1 MNNWQNYVDIIC
13 HDFDT
18 TECGVKIG
26 NSVVCDGYVKNSN
39 VAVFSHYHSDH
50 IKYFQKTL
58 TTCDKILASKIT
70 YDALVAIYGKY
81 VGFRQNFQALDFN
94 ETYTTDTGEKI
105 TLYPS
110 NHVPGSAQIFVE
122 THDGTRILYSG
133 DFNYPNINVPK
144 CDILVLD
151 STHGDKQWDFV
162 FDRKSVLNRIFDC
175 VENELM
181 LNKKP
186 IVIKASRGVL
196 QLIMETLE
204 KNSEGRR
211 IPNMVKF
218 LADQKD
224 VDLTAALNPY
234 LSTPIRPVLYYK
246 NKDALKLRNSYGPYV
261 LFRVLGSNSIPQE
274 ESMRIIQVEA
284 YSGFKDRGP
293 FFEESNG
300 LIRANLS
307 SHASF
312 SNILK
317 YIETANPRVVITDNS
332 RGQYGSILAQHISQ
346 KFGILAF
353 SRPIR

>member
-1 MNNWQNYVDIIC
+1 MNNWSDYVDIVC

-18 TECGVKIG
+18 TECGIKIG
-26 NSVVCDGYVKNSN
+26 NSVICDGYVKNSS

-58 TTCDKILASKIT
+58 TACDKILVSKIT
-70 YDALVAIYGKY
+70 YDALVAIFGKY
-81 VGFRQNFQALDFN
+81 VSFRQNFQALDFN
-94 ETYTTDTGEKI
+94 DTYTTYTGEKI

-122 THDGTRILYSG
+122 TSDGTRILYSG
-133 DFNYPNINVPK
+133 DFSYPNINVPK

-151 STHGDKQWDFV
+151 STHGHKQWDFV
-162 FDRKSVLNRIFDC
+162 FDRESVLNRIFEI

-181 LNKKP
+181 QKKRP
-186 IVIKASRGVL
+186 IAIKASRGVL
-196 QLIMETLE
+196 QLIMEILE

-211 IPNMVKF
+211 IPSIVKF

-224 VDLTAALNPY
+224 VALTNALNPY
-234 LSTPIRPVLYYK
+234 FSTPIRPVLYYK
-246 NKDALKLRNSYGPYV
+246 NKEALRLRNSYGTYI
-261 LFRVLGSNSIPQE
+261 LFRVLGSNPIPQE
-274 ESMRIIQVEA
+274 ESMKLIQVEA
-284 YSGFKDRGP
+284 YSGFKDQGS
-293 FFEESNG
+293 FFEEGNG

-317 YIETANPRVVITDNS
+317 YVKTAEPKVVITDNS
-332 RGQYGSILAQHISQ
+332 RGQNGRILAQHISQ
-346 KFGILAF
+346 EFGIIAF
-353 SRPIR
+353 PRPI